1 MSDNFENSEQDKF
14 LKPPPLP
21 EERDSLFEGG
31 NDWWSNDCG
40 SFLSEGWQTYTI
52 GYKEAADI
60 LVTYVEEN
68 PRWQDILVYPIIFLY
83 RQYLELAIKS
93 LIKQARRLQNISE
106 PFPKNHRID
115 QLWRVCSGLLRD
127 ISPGE
132 SEEEQNQ
139 IGRLIDEFCRVD
151 PTSTAFRYPED
162 RDGNPSLYAP
172 VIRHVNL
179 RNLREVMDKISGILD
194 GADAQIDEYLQVV
207 ETETANPDIVL

>member
-1 MSDNFENSEQDKF
+1 MSDDSESLEWGRF

-21 EERDSLFEGG
+21 QESDSLFEGG
-31 NDWWSNDCG
+31 NDWWSNDCD
-40 SFLSEGWQTYTI
+40 SLLPEGWQTYEI

-60 LVTYVEEN
+60 LVTYVEEH
-68 PRWQDILVYPIIFLY
+68 PRWQDILVYPVIFLY
-83 RQYLELAIKS
+83 RQYLELAIKG
-93 LIKQARRLQNISE
+93 LIKQARRLQNISK

-115 QLWRVCSGLLRD
+115 QLWTICSGLLRE

-139 IGRLIDEFCRVD
+139 ITRLIEEFCRVD

-162 RDGNPSLYAP
+162 RDGKPSLSPP

-179 RNLREVMDKISGILD
+179 RNIREVMDKISGILD

-207 ETETANPDIVL
+207 ETDS